1 MTVSIKD
8 NKAFVKRIAASIIPQ
23 KLVTRKESV
32 YIDDDALV
40 INSSIHIN
48 NSTTS
53 EYSSTG
59 PNIILSSMFIRPF
72 ELLEEICDITVDDT
86 IASKIRIYDDK
97 KYVIVDGHNTSSF
110 IVDGEY
116 TDALIFSDS
125 YNEFMNMIQIKNK
138 RAGSIINTLCSR
150 KLHWSIE
157 YGVTGKLYT
166 ATLKSKV
173 KMAKDLDTYSMYIE
187 DSTNV
192 YTHTS
197 AKDIIDELL
206 ALPYEFHGTCIN
218 YSAIDCTRSYGKFVI
233 DKMRSEAE
241 ANQIISYVD
250 SNTNN
255 IARRLI

>member
-8 NKAFVKRIAASIIPQ
+8 NKAFVRRIAASIIPQ

-32 YIDDDALV
+32 YVGDDALV
-40 INSSIHIN
+40 VNSSIYIN

-59 PNIILSSMFIRPF
+59 PNIILSSMMIRPL
-72 ELLEEICDITVDDT
+72 ELLEMNGVAVDDITS
-86 IASKIRIYDDK
+86 SKIRIYDDK

-110 IVDGEY
+110 IVDDEY
-116 TDALIFSDS
+116 KDTLLFSDS
-125 YNEFMNMIQIKNK
+125 YNEFINMTQIKNK
-138 RAGSIINTLCSR
+138 RVGSIINTLCSR
-150 KLHWSIE
+150 KLHHSIE
-157 YGVTGKLYT
+157 YEVNSKLYS

-241 ANQIISYVD
+241 ANQILSYVNN
-250 SNTNN
+250 NTSN

>member
-8 NKAFVKRIAASIIPQ
+8 NKAFVRRIAASIIPQ

-32 YIDDDALV
+32 YVGDDALV
-40 INSSIHIN
+40 VNSSIYIN

-53 EYSSTG
+53 EYSSTS
-59 PNIILSSMFIRPF
+59 PNIILSSMMIRPF
-72 ELLEEICDITVDDT
+72 ELLEMNGVAVDDITS
-86 IASKIRIYDDK
+86 SKIRIYDDK

-110 IVDGEY
+110 IVDDEY
-116 TDALIFSDS
+116 TDTLLFSDS
-125 YNEFMNMIQIKNK
+125 YNEFINMIQIKNK
-138 RAGSIINTLCSR
+138 RVGSVINTLCSR
-150 KLHWSIE
+150 KLHHSIE
-157 YGVTGKLYT
+157 YEVNSKLYS

-218 YSAIDCTRSYGKFVI
+218 YSAIDHTRSYGKFVI

-241 ANQIISYVD
+241 ANQIISYVN

-255 IARRLI
+255 ISRRLI

>member
-8 NKAFVKRIAASIIPQ
+8 NKAFVRRIAASIIPQ

-32 YIDDDALV
+32 YVGDDALV
-40 INSSIHIN
+40 VNSSIYIN

-59 PNIILSSMFIRPF
+59 PNIILSSMMIRPF
-72 ELLEEICDITVDDT
+72 ELLETYGVAVDDITS
-86 IASKIRIYDDK
+86 SKIRIYDDK
-97 KYVIVDGHNTSSF
+97 KYVIADGHNTSSF

-116 TDALIFSDS
+116 TDTLLFSDS
-125 YNEFMNMIQIKNK
+125 YNEFINMIQIKNK
-138 RAGSIINTLCSR
+138 RVGSVINTLCSR
-150 KLHWSIE
+150 KLHHSIE
-157 YGVTGKLYT
+157 YEVNSKLYS

-218 YSAIDCTRSYGKFVI
+218 YSALDHTRSYGKFVI

>member
-8 NKAFVKRIAASIIPQ
+8 NKAFVRRIAASIIPQ

-32 YIDDDALV
+32 YVGDDVLV
-40 INSSIHIN
+40 VNSSIYIN

-59 PNIILSSMFIRPF
+59 PNIILSSMMIRPF
-72 ELLEEICDITVDDT
+72 ELLEMNGVAVDDITS
-86 IASKIRIYDDK
+86 SKIRIYDDK

-110 IVDGEY
+110 IVDDEY
-116 TDALIFSDS
+116 TDTLLFSDS
-125 YNEFMNMIQIKNK
+125 YNEFINMIQIKNK
-138 RAGSIINTLCSR
+138 RVGSIMNTLCSR
-150 KLHWSIE
+150 KLHHSIE
-157 YGVTGKLYT
+157 YEVNSKLYS

-197 AKDIIDELL
+197 AKDIMDELL

-233 DKMRSEAE
+233 DKMRSEVE
-241 ANQIISYVD
+241 ANQILSYVN

>member
-8 NKAFVKRIAASIIPQ
+8 NKAFIKRIAASIIPQ

-32 YIDDDALV
+32 YVGDDALV
-40 INSSIHIN
+40 VNSSIYIN

-72 ELLEEICDITVDDT
+72 ELLEMNGVAVDDITS
-86 IASKIRIYDDK
+86 SKIRIYDDK
-97 KYVIVDGHNTSSF
+97 KYVIADECNTSSF
-110 IVDGEY
+110 IVDDEY
-116 TDALIFSDS
+116 TDTLLFSDS
-125 YNEFMNMIQIKNK
+125 YNEFMNMIQVKNK
-138 RAGSIINTLCSR
+138 KVGSIINTLCSR

-218 YSAIDCTRSYGKFVI
+218 YSAIDHTRSYGKFVI

-250 SNTNN
+250 SNTGN

>member
-8 NKAFVKRIAASIIPQ
+8 NKAFVRRIAASIIPQ

-32 YIDDDALV
+32 YVGDDALV
-40 INSSIHIN
+40 VNSSIYIN

-59 PNIILSSMFIRPF
+59 PNIILSSMMIRPF
-72 ELLEEICDITVDDT
+72 ELLETYGVAVDDITS
-86 IASKIRIYDDK
+86 SKIRIYDDK

-110 IVDGEY
+110 IVDDEY
-116 TDALIFSDS
+116 TDTLLFSDS
-125 YNEFMNMIQIKNK
+125 YNEFINMIQIKNK
-138 RAGSIINTLCSR
+138 RVGSVMNTLCSR

-157 YGVTGKLYT
+157 YEVTSKLYS

-241 ANQIISYVD
+241 ANRILSYVN
-250 SNTNN
+250 SNTGN

>member
-8 NKAFVKRIAASIIPQ
+8 NKAFVRHIAASIIPQ

-32 YIDDDALV
+32 YVGDDALV
-40 INSSIHIN
+40 VNSSVYIN

-53 EYSSTG
+53 EYSSTS
-59 PNIILSSMFIRPF
+59 PNIILSSMIIRPL
-72 ELLEEICDITVDDT
+72 ELLEEFGIAVDDITTPKV
-86 IASKIRIYDDK
+86 RIYDDK
-97 KYVIVDGHNTSSF
+97 KDATVDEVVTSSF
-110 IVDGEY
+110 IVDDEY
-116 TDALIFSDS
+116 KDTLLFSDS
-125 YNEFMNMIQIKNK
+125 YNEFINMIQVKNK
-138 RAGSIINTLCSR
+138 KVGSIINTLCSR

-166 ATLKSKV
+166 ATLKSKAEMS
-173 KMAKDLDTYSMYIE
+173 KNNLDTYSMYIE

-218 YSAIDCTRSYGKFVI
+218 YSAIDHTRSYGKFVI

>member
-8 NKAFVKRIAASIIPQ
+8 NKAFVRRIAASIIPQ

-32 YIDDDALV
+32 YVGDDALV
-40 INSSIHIN
+40 VNSSIYIN

-72 ELLEEICDITVDDT
+72 ELLEMNGVAVDDITS
-86 IASKIRIYDDK
+86 SKIRIYDDK
-97 KYVIVDGHNTSSF
+97 KYVIADGHNISSF
-110 IVDGEY
+110 IVDDEY
-116 TDALIFSDS
+116 KDTLLFSDS
-125 YNEFMNMIQIKNK
+125 YNEFINMIQIKNK
-138 RAGSIINTLCSR
+138 KIGSVMNTLCSR

-157 YGVTGKLYT
+157 YEANSKLYS

-173 KMAKDLDTYSMYIE
+173 EMGKDLDTYSMYIE

-241 ANQIISYVD
+241 ANQILSYVN

>member
-8 NKAFVKRIAASIIPQ
+8 NKAFVRRIAASIIPQ

-32 YIDDDALV
+32 YVGDDALV
-40 INSSIHIN
+40 VNSSIYIN

-59 PNIILSSMFIRPF
+59 PNIILSSMMIRPF
-72 ELLEEICDITVDDT
+72 ELLEMNGVAVDD
-86 IASKIRIYDDK
+86 ISSSKIRIYDDK

-110 IVDGEY
+110 IVDDEY
-116 TDALIFSDS
+116 TDTLLFSDS
-125 YNEFMNMIQIKNK
+125 YNEFINMIQIKNK
-138 RAGSIINTLCSR
+138 RVGSVMNTLCSR

-157 YGVTGKLYT
+157 YGVTGKLYS

-241 ANQIISYVD
+241 ANQILSYVN
-250 SNTNN
+250 SNTSN

>member
-32 YIDDDALV
+32 YVDDDALV
-40 INSSIHIN
+40 VNSSIYIN

-59 PNIILSSMFIRPF
+59 PNIILSSMMIRS
-72 ELLEEICDITVDDT
+72 LEILEMNGVAVDDITS
-86 IASKIRIYDDK
+86 SKIRIYDDK

-110 IVDGEY
+110 IVDDEY
-116 TDALIFSDS
+116 TDTLIFSDS
-125 YNEFMNMIQIKNK
+125 YNEFMNMIQVKNK
-138 RAGSIINTLCSR
+138 KVGSVMNTLCSR
-150 KLHWSIE
+150 KLHHSIE
-157 YGVTGKLYT
+157 YEVNSKLYS
-166 ATLKSKV
+166 ATLKSEV
-173 KMAKDLDTYSMYIE
+173 EMGKDLDTYSMYIE

-241 ANQIISYVD
+241 ANQILSYVNN
-250 SNTNN
+250 NTSN

>member
-8 NKAFVKRIAASIIPQ
+8 NKAFVRRIAASIIPQ

-32 YIDDDALV
+32 YVGDDALV
-40 INSSIHIN
+40 VNSSIYIN

-59 PNIILSSMFIRPF
+59 PNIILSSMMIRPF
-72 ELLEEICDITVDDT
+72 ELLEMHGVAVDD
-86 IASKIRIYDDK
+86 ISSSKIRIYDDK
-97 KYVIVDGHNTSSF
+97 KYVIADGHNTSSF
-110 IVDGEY
+110 IVDDEY
-116 TDALIFSDS
+116 TDTLLFSDS
-125 YNEFMNMIQIKNK
+125 YNKIINMIQVKNK
-138 RAGSIINTLCSR
+138 KVGSVMNTLCSR

-157 YGVTGKLYT
+157 YEVNSKLYS

-241 ANQIISYVD
+241 ANQILSYVN
-250 SNTNN
+250 SNTGN

>member
-8 NKAFVKRIAASIIPQ
+8 NKTFVRRIAASIIPQ

-32 YIDDDALV
+32 YVDDDALV
-40 INSSIHIN
+40 VNSSIYIN

-59 PNIILSSMFIRPF
+59 PNIILSSMMIRPL
-72 ELLEEICDITVDDT
+72 ELLEMNGVAVDDITS
-86 IASKIRIYDDK
+86 SKIRIYDDK
-97 KYVIVDGHNTSSF
+97 KYVIADGHNTSSF
-110 IVDGEY
+110 IVDDEY
-116 TDALIFSDS
+116 KDTLLFSDS
-125 YNEFMNMIQIKNK
+125 YNEFINMIQIKNK
-138 RAGSIINTLCSR
+138 RVGSVMNTLCSR
-150 KLHWSIE
+150 KLHYSIE
-157 YGVTGKLYT
+157 YEVNSKLYS

-206 ALPYEFHGTCIN
+206 ALSYEFHGTCIN
-218 YSAIDCTRSYGKFVI
+218 YSAIDHTRSYGKFVI
-233 DKMRSEAE
+233 DKMRTEAE
-241 ANQIISYVD
+241 ANQILSYVNN
-250 SNTNN
+250 NTSN

>member
-8 NKAFVKRIAASIIPQ
+8 NKAFVRRIAASIIPQ

-32 YIDDDALV
+32 YVDDDALV
-40 INSSIHIN
+40 VNSSIHIS

-59 PNIILSSMFIRPF
+59 PNIILSSMMIRPF
-72 ELLEEICDITVDDT
+72 ELLEMNGVAVDD
-86 IASKIRIYDDK
+86 ISSSKIRIYDDK

-116 TDALIFSDS
+116 TDTLLFSDS
-125 YNEFMNMIQIKNK
+125 YNEFINMIQIKNK
-138 RAGSIINTLCSR
+138 RVGSIMNTLCSR
-150 KLHWSIE
+150 KLHHSIE
-157 YGVTGKLYT
+157 YEVNSKLYS

-233 DKMRSEAE
+233 DTMRSEAE
-241 ANQIISYVD
+241 ANQILSYVN
-250 SNTNN
+250 SNTSN

>member
-8 NKAFVKRIAASIIPQ
+8 NKAFVRRIAASIIPQ

-32 YIDDDALV
+32 YVGDDALV
-40 INSSIHIN
+40 VNSSIYIN

-59 PNIILSSMFIRPF
+59 PNIILSSMMIRPF
-72 ELLEEICDITVDDT
+72 ELLETYGVAVDDITS
-86 IASKIRIYDDK
+86 SKIRIYDDK

-116 TDALIFSDS
+116 TDTLLFSDS
-125 YNEFMNMIQIKNK
+125 YNEFINMIQVKNK
-138 RAGSIINTLCSR
+138 KVGSIINTLCSR
-150 KLHWSIE
+150 KLHHSIE
-157 YGVTGKLYT
+157 YEVNSKLYS

-173 KMAKDLDTYSMYIE
+173 EIGKDLDTYSMYIE

-218 YSAIDCTRSYGKFVI
+218 YSAIDCTKSYGKFVI

-241 ANQIISYVD
+241 ANQILSYVNN
-250 SNTNN
+250 NTSN

>member
-8 NKAFVKRIAASIIPQ
+8 NKAFVRRIAASIIPQ

-32 YIDDDALV
+32 YVGDDALV
-40 INSSIHIN
+40 VNSSIYIN

-59 PNIILSSMFIRPF
+59 PNIILSSMMIRPL
-72 ELLEEICDITVDDT
+72 ELLEMNGVAVDDITS
-86 IASKIRIYDDK
+86 SKIRIYNDK
-97 KYVIVDGHNTSSF
+97 KYVIADGHNTSSF

-116 TDALIFSDS
+116 TDTLLFSDS
-125 YNEFMNMIQIKNK
+125 YNEFINMIQVKNK
-138 RAGSIINTLCSR
+138 KVGSVMNTLCSR
-150 KLHWSIE
+150 KLHHSIE
-157 YGVTGKLYT
+157 YEVNSKLYS
-166 ATLKSKV
+166 ATLKSEV
-173 KMAKDLDTYSMYIE
+173 EMGKDLDTYSMYIE

-241 ANQIISYVD
+241 ANQILSYVNN
-250 SNTNN
+250 NTSN

>member
-32 YIDDDALV
+32 YVGDDALV
-40 INSSIHIN
+40 VNSSIYIN

-59 PNIILSSMFIRPF
+59 PNIILSSMMIRPL
-72 ELLEEICDITVDDT
+72 ELLETYGVAVDDITS
-86 IASKIRIYDDK
+86 SKIRIYDDK
-97 KYVIVDGHNTSSF
+97 KYVIADGHNTSSF
-110 IVDGEY
+110 IVDDEY
-116 TDALIFSDS
+116 TDTLIFSDS
-125 YNEFMNMIQIKNK
+125 YNEFMNMIQVKNK
-138 RAGSIINTLCSR
+138 KVGSVMNTLCSR
-150 KLHWSIE
+150 KLHHSIE
-157 YGVTGKLYT
+157 YEVNSKLYS

-250 SNTNN
+250 SNTSN

>member
-8 NKAFVKRIAASIIPQ
+8 NKAFVRRIAASIIPQ

-32 YIDDDALV
+32 YVGDDTLV
-40 INSSIHIN
+40 VNSSIYIN

-59 PNIILSSMFIRPF
+59 PNIILSSMMIRPL
-72 ELLEEICDITVDDT
+72 ELLEMNGVAVDDITS
-86 IASKIRIYDDK
+86 SKVRIYDDK
-97 KYVIVDGHNTSSF
+97 KYVIADGHNTSSF
-110 IVDGEY
+110 IVDDEY
-116 TDALIFSDS
+116 KDTLLFSDS
-125 YNEFMNMIQIKNK
+125 YNEFINMIQIKNK
-138 RAGSIINTLCSR
+138 RVGSVMNTLCSR
-150 KLHWSIE
+150 KLHHSIE
-157 YGVTGKLYT
+157 YEVNSKLYS

-173 KMAKDLDTYSMYIE
+173 KIAKDLDTYSMYIE

-218 YSAIDCTRSYGKFVI
+218 YSAIDHTRSYGKFVI

-241 ANQIISYVD
+241 ANQILLYVNN
-250 SNTNN
+250 NTSN

>member
-8 NKAFVKRIAASIIPQ
+8 NKAFVRRITASIIPQ

-32 YIDDDALV
+32 YVDDDALV
-40 INSSIHIN
+40 VNSSIYIN

-59 PNIILSSMFIRPF
+59 PNIILSSMMIRPL
-72 ELLEEICDITVDDT
+72 ELLEMNGVAVDDITS
-86 IASKIRIYDDK
+86 SKIRIYDDK
-97 KYVIVDGHNTSSF
+97 KYVIADGHNTSSF
-110 IVDGEY
+110 IVDDEY
-116 TDALIFSDS
+116 TDTLLFSDS
-125 YNEFMNMIQIKNK
+125 YNEFINMIQIKNK
-138 RAGSIINTLCSR
+138 RVGSVMNTLCSR
-150 KLHWSIE
+150 KLHHSIE
-157 YGVTGKLYT
+157 YEVNSKLYS

-218 YSAIDCTRSYGKFVI
+218 YSAIDHTRSYGKFVI
-233 DKMRSEAE
+233 DKMRSKAE
-241 ANQIISYVD
+241 ANQIISYVN
-250 SNTNN
+250 SNTSN

>member
-8 NKAFVKRIAASIIPQ
+8 NKAFVRRIAASIIPQ

-32 YIDDDALV
+32 YVGDDALV
-40 INSSIHIN
+40 VNSSIYIN

-59 PNIILSSMFIRPF
+59 PNIILSSMMIRPL
-72 ELLEEICDITVDDT
+72 ELLEMNGVAVDDITS
-86 IASKIRIYDDK
+86 SKIRIYDDK

-116 TDALIFSDS
+116 TDTLLFSDS
-125 YNEFMNMIQIKNK
+125 YNEFINMIQIKNK
-138 RAGSIINTLCSR
+138 RVGSIMNTLCSR
-150 KLHWSIE
+150 KLHHSIE
-157 YGVTGKLYT
+157 YEVNSKLYS

-218 YSAIDCTRSYGKFVI
+218 YSAIDCTISYGKFVI

-241 ANQIISYVD
+241 ANQILSYVN

>member
-8 NKAFVKRIAASIIPQ
+8 NKAFVRRIAASIIPQ

-32 YIDDDALV
+32 YVGDDALV
-40 INSSIHIN
+40 VNSSIYIN

-59 PNIILSSMFIRPF
+59 PNIILSSMMIRPF
-72 ELLEEICDITVDDT
+72 ELLEMYGVAVDDITS
-86 IASKIRIYDDK
+86 SKIRIYDDK
-97 KYVIVDGHNTSSF
+97 KYVIADGHNTSSF

-116 TDALIFSDS
+116 TDTLLFSDS
-125 YNEFMNMIQIKNK
+125 YNEFINMIQIKNK
-138 RAGSIINTLCSR
+138 KVGSVMNTLCSR
-150 KLHWSIE
+150 KLHHSIE
-157 YGVTGKLYT
+157 YEVNSKLYS

-173 KMAKDLDTYSMYIE
+173 KIAKDLDTYSMYIE

-218 YSAIDCTRSYGKFVI
+218 YSAIDHTRSYGKFVI

-241 ANQIISYVD
+241 ANQIILYVNN
-250 SNTNN
+250 NTSN

>member
-8 NKAFVKRIAASIIPQ
+8 NKAFVRRIAASIIPQ

-32 YIDDDALV
+32 YVGEDALV
-40 INSSIHIN
+40 VNSSIYIN

-59 PNIILSSMFIRPF
+59 PNIILSSMMIRPF
-72 ELLEEICDITVDDT
+72 ELLEMNGVAVDDITS
-86 IASKIRIYDDK
+86 SKIRIYDDK

-110 IVDGEY
+110 IVDDEY
-116 TDALIFSDS
+116 KDTLLFSDS
-125 YNEFMNMIQIKNK
+125 YNEFMNMIQVKNK
-138 RAGSIINTLCSR
+138 KVGSVMNTLCSR
-150 KLHWSIE
+150 KLHHSIE
-157 YGVTGKLYT
+157 YEVNSKLYS
-166 ATLKSKV
+166 ATLKSEV
-173 KMAKDLDTYSMYIE
+173 EMGKDLDTYSMYIE
-187 DSTNV
+187 DSTNA

-218 YSAIDCTRSYGKFVI
+218 YSAIDHTRSYGKFVI

-241 ANQIISYVD
+241 ANQILSYVNN
-250 SNTNN
+250 NTSN

>member
-23 KLVTRKESV
+23 KLITRKESV
-32 YIDDDALV
+32 YVGDDALV
-40 INSSIHIN
+40 VNSSIYIN

-59 PNIILSSMFIRPF
+59 PNIILSSMMIRPF
-72 ELLEEICDITVDDT
+72 ELLEMNGVAVDDITS
-86 IASKIRIYDDK
+86 SKIRIYDDK
-97 KYVIVDGHNTSSF
+97 KYVIADGHNTSSF

-116 TDALIFSDS
+116 TDTLLFSDS
-125 YNEFMNMIQIKNK
+125 YNEFMNMIQVKNK
-138 RAGSIINTLCSR
+138 KVGSVMNTLCSR
-150 KLHWSIE
+150 KLHHSIE
-157 YGVTGKLYT
+157 YEVNSKLYS
-166 ATLKSKV
+166 ATLKSEV
-173 KMAKDLDTYSMYIE
+173 EMGKDLDTYSMYIE

-241 ANQIISYVD
+241 ANQILSYVNN
-250 SNTNN
+250 NTSN

>member
-32 YIDDDALV
+32 YVDDDALV
-40 INSSIHIN
+40 VNSSIYIN

-59 PNIILSSMFIRPF
+59 PNIILSSMMIRPF
-72 ELLEEICDITVDDT
+72 ELLEMNGVAVDDITS
-86 IASKIRIYDDK
+86 SKIRIYDDK

-110 IVDGEY
+110 IVDDEY
-116 TDALIFSDS
+116 TDTLLFSDS
-125 YNEFMNMIQIKNK
+125 YNEFINMIQIKNK
-138 RAGSIINTLCSR
+138 KVGSIINTLCSR
-150 KLHWSIE
+150 KLHHSIE
-157 YGVTGKLYT
+157 YEVNSKLYS
-166 ATLKSKV
+166 ATLKLKV

-218 YSAIDCTRSYGKFVI
+218 YSAIDHTRSYGKFVI

-241 ANQIISYVD
+241 ANQILSYVNN
-250 SNTNN
+250 NTSN

>member
-1 MTVSIKD
+1 MTVSIKV
-8 NKAFVKRIAASIIPQ
+8 NKAFVRRIAASIIPQ

-32 YIDDDALV
+32 YVGDDALV
-40 INSSIHIN
+40 VNSSIYIN

-59 PNIILSSMFIRPF
+59 PNIILSSMMIRPF
-72 ELLEEICDITVDDT
+72 ELLEMNGVAVDDITS
-86 IASKIRIYDDK
+86 SKIRIYDDK
-97 KYVIVDGHNTSSF
+97 KYVIADGHNTSSF
-110 IVDGEY
+110 IVDDEY
-116 TDALIFSDS
+116 TDTLLFSDS
-125 YNEFMNMIQIKNK
+125 YNEFINMIQIKNK
-138 RAGSIINTLCSR
+138 RVGSIINTLCSR
-150 KLHWSIE
+150 KLHHSIE
-157 YGVTGKLYT
+157 YEVNSKLYS

-233 DKMRSEAE
+233 DKMRSEVE
-241 ANQIISYVD
+241 ANQILSYVN
-250 SNTNN
+250 SNTGN

>member
-8 NKAFVKRIAASIIPQ
+8 NKAFVRRIAASIIPQ

-32 YIDDDALV
+32 YVDDDALV
-40 INSSIHIN
+40 VNSSIYIN

-59 PNIILSSMFIRPF
+59 PNIILSSMMIRPL
-72 ELLEEICDITVDDT
+72 ELLEMNGVAVDDITS
-86 IASKIRIYDDK
+86 SKIRIYDDK

-116 TDALIFSDS
+116 TDALLFSDS
-125 YNEFMNMIQIKNK
+125 YNEFINMIQIKNK
-138 RAGSIINTLCSR
+138 RAGSVMNTLCSR
-150 KLHWSIE
+150 KLHYSIE
-157 YGVTGKLYT
+157 YEVNSKLYSV
-166 ATLKSKV
+166 TLKSKV
-173 KMAKDLDTYSMYIE
+173 EMGKDLDTYSMYIE

-241 ANQIISYVD
+241 ANQILSYVNN
-250 SNTNN
+250 NTSN

>member
-8 NKAFVKRIAASIIPQ
+8 NKAFVRRIAASIIPQ

-32 YIDDDALV
+32 YVGDDALV
-40 INSSIHIN
+40 VNSSIYIN

-59 PNIILSSMFIRPF
+59 PNIILSSMMIRPF
-72 ELLEEICDITVDDT
+72 ELLETYGVAVDDITS
-86 IASKIRIYDDK
+86 SKIRIYDDK

-110 IVDGEY
+110 IVDDEY
-116 TDALIFSDS
+116 TDTLLFSDS
-125 YNEFMNMIQIKNK
+125 YNEFMNMIQVKNK
-138 RAGSIINTLCSR
+138 RVGSVMNTLCSR
-150 KLHWSIE
+150 KLHHSIE
-157 YGVTGKLYT
+157 YEVNSKLYS

-173 KMAKDLDTYSMYIE
+173 KIAKDLDTYSMYIE

-218 YSAIDCTRSYGKFVI
+218 YSAIDHTRSYGKFVI

-241 ANQIISYVD
+241 ANQILSYVNN
-250 SNTNN
+250 NTSN

>member
-8 NKAFVKRIAASIIPQ
+8 NKAFVRRIAASIIPQ

-32 YIDDDALV
+32 YVDDDARV
-40 INSSIHIN
+40 VNSSIYIN

-59 PNIILSSMFIRPF
+59 PNIILSSMMIRPL
-72 ELLEEICDITVDDT
+72 ELLEMNGVAVDDITS
-86 IASKIRIYDDK
+86 SKIRIYDDK
-97 KYVIVDGHNTSSF
+97 KYVIADGHNTSSF
-110 IVDGEY
+110 IVDDEY
-116 TDALIFSDS
+116 KDTLLFSDS

-138 RAGSIINTLCSR
+138 RVGSIINTLCSR
-150 KLHWSIE
+150 KLHHSIE
-157 YGVTGKLYT
+157 YEVNSKLYS

-233 DKMRSEAE
+233 DKMRSESE
-241 ANQIISYVD
+241 ANQIISYVY

>member
-1 MTVSIKD
+1 M
-8 NKAFVKRIAASIIPQ
+8 
-23 KLVTRKESV
+23 
-32 YIDDDALV
+32 
-40 INSSIHIN
+40 
-48 NSTTS
+48 
-53 EYSSTG
+53 
-59 PNIILSSMFIRPF
+59 
-72 ELLEEICDITVDDT
+72 
-86 IASKIRIYDDK
+86 
-97 KYVIVDGHNTSSF
+97 IVDGHNTSSF

-116 TDALIFSDS
+116 TDTLLFSDS
-125 YNEFMNMIQIKNK
+125 YNEFINMIQIKNK
-138 RAGSIINTLCSR
+138 RVGSIMNTLCSR
-150 KLHWSIE
+150 KLHHSIE
-157 YGVTGKLYT
+157 YEVNSKLYS

-241 ANQIISYVD
+241 ANQILSYVN
-250 SNTNN
+250 SNTSN

>member
-32 YIDDDALV
+32 YVGNNELV
-40 INSSIHIN
+40 VNSSVYIN

-72 ELLEEICDITVDDT
+72 ELLEMNGVAVDDITS
-86 IASKIRIYDDK
+86 SKIRIYDDK
-97 KYVIVDGHNTSSF
+97 KYVIADGHNTSSF
-110 IVDGEY
+110 IVDDEY
-116 TDALIFSDS
+116 TNALIFSDS

-138 RAGSIINTLCSR
+138 RVGSIINTLCSR
-150 KLHWSIE
+150 KLHHSIE
-157 YGVTGKLYT
+157 YEVNSKLYS

-241 ANQIISYVD
+241 ANQILSYVNN
-250 SNTNN
+250 NTSN

>member
-8 NKAFVKRIAASIIPQ
+8 NKAFVRRIAASIIPQ

-32 YIDDDALV
+32 YVGDDALV
-40 INSSIHIN
+40 VNSSIYIN

-59 PNIILSSMFIRPF
+59 PNIILSSMMIRPF
-72 ELLEEICDITVDDT
+72 ELLEMHGVAVDDITS
-86 IASKIRIYDDK
+86 SKIRIYDDK
-97 KYVIVDGHNTSSF
+97 KYVIADGHNTSSF
-110 IVDGEY
+110 IVDNEY
-116 TDALIFSDS
+116 TDTLLFSDS
-125 YNEFMNMIQIKNK
+125 YNEFINMIQIKNK
-138 RAGSIINTLCSR
+138 KVGSVMNTLCSR
-150 KLHWSIE
+150 KLHHSIE
-157 YGVTGKLYT
+157 YEVNSKLYS

-218 YSAIDCTRSYGKFVI
+218 YSAIDYTRSYGKFVI

-241 ANQIISYVD
+241 ANQILSYVN
-250 SNTNN
+250 SNTSN

>member
-32 YIDDDALV
+32 YVGDDALV
-40 INSSIHIN
+40 VNSSIYIN

-59 PNIILSSMFIRPF
+59 PNIILSSMMIRPL
-72 ELLEEICDITVDDT
+72 ELLEEFGVAVDDITS
-86 IASKIRIYDDK
+86 SKIRIYDDK
-97 KYVIVDGHNTSSF
+97 KYVIADGHNTSSF
-110 IVDGEY
+110 IVDDEY
-116 TDALIFSDS
+116 TDTLLFSDS
-125 YNEFMNMIQIKNK
+125 YNEFINMIQVKNK
-138 RAGSIINTLCSR
+138 KVGSIMNTLCSR

-157 YGVTGKLYT
+157 YGVTGKLYS

-173 KMAKDLDTYSMYIE
+173 KMAKDLDTHSMYIE

-241 ANQIISYVD
+241 ANQILSYVN
-250 SNTNN
+250 SNTSN

>member
-8 NKAFVKRIAASIIPQ
+8 NKAFVRRIAASIIPQ

-32 YIDDDALV
+32 YVGDDALV
-40 INSSIHIN
+40 VNSSIYIN

-59 PNIILSSMFIRPF
+59 PNIILSSMMIRPF
-72 ELLEEICDITVDDT
+72 ELLEMNGVAVDDITS
-86 IASKIRIYDDK
+86 SKIRIYDDK
-97 KYVIVDGHNTSSF
+97 KYVIVDGYNTSSF
-110 IVDGEY
+110 IVDDEY
-116 TDALIFSDS
+116 TDTLLFSDS
-125 YNEFMNMIQIKNK
+125 YNEFINMIQIKNK
-138 RAGSIINTLCSR
+138 RVGSVMNTLCSR
-150 KLHWSIE
+150 KLHHSIE
-157 YGVTGKLYT
+157 YEVNSKLYS

-241 ANQIISYVD
+241 ANQIILYVN
-250 SNTNN
+250 SNTSN
-255 IARRLI
+255 ITRRLI

>member
-8 NKAFVKRIAASIIPQ
+8 NKAFVRRIAASIIPQ

-32 YIDDDALV
+32 YVGDDALV
-40 INSSIHIN
+40 VNSSIYIN

-59 PNIILSSMFIRPF
+59 PNIILSSMMIRPL
-72 ELLEEICDITVDDT
+72 ELLEEIYDITVDDT

-110 IVDGEY
+110 IVDDEY
-116 TDALIFSDS
+116 KDTLLFSDS
-125 YNEFMNMIQIKNK
+125 YNEFINMIQIKNK
-138 RAGSIINTLCSR
+138 RVGSVMNTLCSR
-150 KLHWSIE
+150 KLHHSIE
-157 YGVTGKLYT
+157 FEVNSKLYS

-173 KMAKDLDTYSMYIE
+173 EMGKDLDTYSMYIE

-241 ANQIISYVD
+241 ANQILSYVNN
-250 SNTNN
+250 NTSN

>member
-8 NKAFVKRIAASIIPQ
+8 NKAFVRRIAASIIPQ

-32 YIDDDALV
+32 YVGDDALV
-40 INSSIHIN
+40 VNSSVYIN

-59 PNIILSSMFIRPF
+59 PNIILSSMMIRPF
-72 ELLEEICDITVDDT
+72 ELLEMNGVAVDDITS
-86 IASKIRIYDDK
+86 SKIRIYDDK

-110 IVDGEY
+110 IVDDEY
-116 TDALIFSDS
+116 TDTLLFSDS
-125 YNEFMNMIQIKNK
+125 YNEFINMIQIKNK
-138 RAGSIINTLCSR
+138 RVGSIMNTLCSR
-150 KLHWSIE
+150 KLHHSIE
-157 YGVTGKLYT
+157 YEVNSKLYS

-173 KMAKDLDTYSMYIE
+173 KIAKDLDTYSMYIE

-241 ANQIISYVD
+241 ANQILSYVN
-250 SNTNN
+250 SNTGN

>member
-32 YIDDDALV
+32 YVGDDALV
-40 INSSIHIN
+40 VNSSIYIN

-59 PNIILSSMFIRPF
+59 PNIILSSMIIRPF
-72 ELLEEICDITVDDT
+72 ELLEEFGVTVDDIT
-86 IASKIRIYDDK
+86 TPKVRIYDDK
-97 KYVIVDGHNTSSF
+97 KDVTVDECTTSSF

-116 TDALIFSDS
+116 TDTLLFSDS
-125 YNEFMNMIQIKNK
+125 YNEFINMIQVKNK
-138 RAGSIINTLCSR
+138 RVGSVMNTLCSR
-150 KLHWSIE
+150 KLHHSIE
-157 YGVTGKLYT
+157 YEVNSKLYS

-173 KMAKDLDTYSMYIE
+173 KIAKDLDTYSMYIE

-241 ANQIISYVD
+241 ANQIISYVNN
-250 SNTNN
+250 NTSN

>member
-8 NKAFVKRIAASIIPQ
+8 NKAFVRRIAASIIPQ

-32 YIDDDALV
+32 YVGDDALV
-40 INSSIHIN
+40 VNSSIYIN

-59 PNIILSSMFIRPF
+59 PNIILSSMMIRPF
-72 ELLEEICDITVDDT
+72 ELLEMNGVAVDDITS
-86 IASKIRIYDDK
+86 SKIRIYDDK

-116 TDALIFSDS
+116 TDTLLFSDS
-125 YNEFMNMIQIKNK
+125 YNEFINMIQVKNK
-138 RAGSIINTLCSR
+138 RVGSIINTLCSR

-157 YGVTGKLYT
+157 YGITGKLYS

-218 YSAIDCTRSYGKFVI
+218 YSAIDCTRSYGKFVLN
-233 DKMRSEAE
+233 KMRSEAE

>member
-8 NKAFVKRIAASIIPQ
+8 NKAFVRRIAASIIPQ

-32 YIDDDALV
+32 YVGDDALV
-40 INSSIHIN
+40 INSSVYIN

-59 PNIILSSMFIRPF
+59 PNIILSSMMIRPF
-72 ELLEEICDITVDDT
+72 ELLEMHGVAVDDITS
-86 IASKIRIYDDK
+86 SKIRIYDDK
-97 KYVIVDGHNTSSF
+97 KYVIADGHNTSSF

-116 TDALIFSDS
+116 TDTLLFSDS
-125 YNEFMNMIQIKNK
+125 YNEFINMIQIKNK
-138 RAGSIINTLCSR
+138 KVGSIINTLCSR
-150 KLHWSIE
+150 KLHHSIE
-157 YGVTGKLYT
+157 YEVNSKLYS
-166 ATLKSKV
+166 ATLKSEVEMGKG
-173 KMAKDLDTYSMYIE
+173 LDTYSMYIE

-241 ANQIISYVD
+241 ANKILSYVN
-250 SNTNN
+250 SNTSN

>member
-8 NKAFVKRIAASIIPQ
+8 NKAFVRRIAASIIPQ

-32 YIDDDALV
+32 YVDDDALV
-40 INSSIHIN
+40 VNSSIYIN

-59 PNIILSSMFIRPF
+59 PNIILSSMMIRPL
-72 ELLEEICDITVDDT
+72 ELLEMNGVAVDDITS
-86 IASKIRIYDDK
+86 SKIRIYDDK

-110 IVDGEY
+110 IVDDEY
-116 TDALIFSDS
+116 TDTLLFSDS
-125 YNEFMNMIQIKNK
+125 YNEFINMIQIKNK
-138 RAGSIINTLCSR
+138 KVGSIINTLCSR
-150 KLHWSIE
+150 KLHYSIE
-157 YGVTGKLYT
+157 YEVNSKLYS

-173 KMAKDLDTYSMYIE
+173 EMGKDLDTYSMYIE

-218 YSAIDCTRSYGKFVI
+218 YSAIDHTRSYGKFVI
-233 DKMRSEAE
+233 DKMHSEAE
-241 ANQIISYVD
+241 ANQILSYVN
-250 SNTNN
+250 SNTSN

>member
-8 NKAFVKRIAASIIPQ
+8 NKAFVRRIAASIIPQ

-32 YIDDDALV
+32 YVGEDALV
-40 INSSIHIN
+40 VNSSVYIN

-59 PNIILSSMFIRPF
+59 PNIILSSMIIRPF
-72 ELLEEICDITVDDT
+72 GLLEEFGVTVYDT
-86 IASKIRIYDDK
+86 ITSKVRINNGK
-97 KYVIVDGHNTSSF
+97 KDVIVDGHNTSSF
-110 IVDGEY
+110 TLDDEY
-116 TDALIFSDS
+116 TDVSIFSDS
-125 YNEFMNMIQIKNK
+125 YNEFMNMIQVKNK
-138 RAGSIINTLCSR
+138 KVGSIMNTLCSR

-157 YGVTGKLYT
+157 YEVNSKLYS
-166 ATLKSKV
+166 ATLKSKAEMS
-173 KMAKDLDTYSMYIE
+173 KNNLDTYSMYIE

-241 ANQIISYVD
+241 ANQILSYVNN
-250 SNTNN
+250 NTSN